1 MLDNTRTACA
11 RILAAGLLV
20 LCSAMQVEAEDAAP
34 WRVSKSSGEVW
45 MTTSGVQ
52 KASLTDD
59 TLLKPGDSIRT
70 GRSGRVLLTRGE
82 ETILISPNSVV
93 ALPDK
98 PQDGLSTTIIEQAG
112 SILIKA
118 EKRNVKHFQV
128 ETPYLAAVVKGT
140 QFRVDVGQKGSRV
153 EVLEGK
159 VEVSDFKTGQ
169 FALVLPGQRA
179 QVQAAG
185 NHGLSLSGSGKFNP
199 IERGAPRPSSIQR
212 VPVPKGGFAMPSET
226 NGQTVHAIGHI
237 GDTASNSFASADTGH
252 VHNPLRINAPL
263 GEVQLNFVKATKG
276 LAHGVVMSPAEQH
289 SAKQADW
296 KDGNSSPGHTGNGEA
311 KAAGLDLGNA
321 SANGTG
327 NGNGLALGVG
337 NGNGN
342 GNGLALGVGNGNGNG
357 LALGVGNGN
366 GNGNGLA
373 LGVGNGNGNG
383 LALGVGNGNGNGLAL
398 GVGNGG
404 NGLAIG
410 ATHGKAKGKDK

>member
-1 MLDNTRTACA
+1 MLDNTKTLCA
-11 RILAAGLLV
+11 RILAVGLLV

-98 PQDGLSTTIIEQAG
+98 PQDGLTTTIIEQAG

-118 EKRNVKHFQV
+118 EKRNLKHFQV

-153 EVLEGK
+153 EVFEGK

-179 QVQAAG
+179 QVQALG
-185 NHGLSLSGSGKFNP
+185 NRGLSLSGSGKFNP
-199 IERGAPRPSSIQR
+199 IERGTPRPSSIER
-212 VPVPKGGFAMPSET
+212 VPVPKGGFAMPNEIS
-226 NGQTVHAIGHI
+226 GQTVHAIGPT
-237 GDTASNSFASADTGH
+237 GDAASDSFASADSGRG
-252 VHNPLRINAPL
+252 HNPLRISVPL

-276 LAHGVVMSPAEQH
+276 LAHGVVMSPAERH
-289 SAKQADW
+289 SARQANWNDD
-296 KDGNSSPGHTGNGEA
+296 KSSPGHAGNGEV

-321 SANGTG
+321 SANGT
-327 NGNGLALGVG
+327 
-337 NGNGN
+337 
-342 GNGLALGVGNGNGNG
+342 GNG

-398 GVGNGG
+398 GIGNGNGNGGGAALSNGNGNGLALGVG

-410 ATHGKAKGKDK
+410 AAHGKAKGKDK

>member
-1 MLDNTRTACA
+1 
-11 RILAAGLLV
+11 
-20 LCSAMQVEAEDAAP
+20 MQVKAEDAAP

-45 MTTSGVQ
+45 MSTSGVQ
-52 KASLTDD
+52 EASLTSEAVF
-59 TLLKPGDSIRT
+59 KPGDSIRT

-82 ETILISPNSVV
+82 ETILIAPNSVV
-93 ALPDK
+93 ALPEK
-98 PQDGLSTTIIEQAG
+98 AQDGLSTTIIEQAG

-169 FALVLPGQRA
+169 FALLLPGQRA
-179 QVQAAG
+179 QVQAFG
-185 NHGLSLSGSGKFNP
+185 NRGLSLSGSGKFNP

-212 VPVPKGGFAMPSET
+212 VPVPKGGFAMPGET
-226 NGQTVHAIGHI
+226 NGRTMHAIGHI
-237 GDTASNSFASADTGH
+237 GDAASNSFASADSGRE
-252 VHNPLRINAPL
+252 HNPLRISAPL

-276 LAHGVVMSPAEQH
+276 LAHGLVMSPAEH
-289 SAKQADW
+289 RSAKGDD
-296 KDGNSSPGHTGNGEA
+296 KNNGNIKG
-311 KAAGLDLGNA
+311 AGLDLGSA
-321 SANGTG
+321 SAEGAANGNGLPSGVGNG

-337 NGNGN
+337 NGSGNGLALGAGNGGGN

-366 GNGNGLA
+366 GLA
-373 LGVGNGNGNG
+373 LS
-383 LALGVGNGNGNGLAL
+383 LGKVKK
-398 GVGNGG
+398 V
-404 NGLAIG
+404 
-410 ATHGKAKGKDK
+410 K

>member
-1 MLDNTRTACA
+1 MANAPSIGRGETQEASVLDDTKTVFAQ
-11 RILAAGLLV
+11 ILVAGLLV
-20 LCSAMQVEAEDAAP
+20 FCSAMQAEAEDGPP

-93 ALPDK
+93 ALPEK
-98 PQDGLSTTIIEQAG
+98 SQNGLSTTIIEQAG

-140 QFRVDVGQKGSRV
+140 QFRVNVGQKGSRV
-153 EVLEGK
+153 EVIEGK

-212 VPVPKGGFAMPSET
+212 VPVPKGGFAMPSEM
-226 NGQTVHAIGHI
+226 NGQTVHAIGPT
-237 GDTASNSFASADTGH
+237 GDAASDSFASADSGH
-252 VHNPLRINAPL
+252 GHNPLRISAPL

-289 SAKQADW
+289 SAKQANWNND
-296 KDGNSSPGHTGNGEA
+296 NSSPGHAGEV

-321 SANGTG
+321 SANGNG
-327 NGNGLALGVG
+327 LALGVGNANGNGLALGVG

-342 GNGLALGVGNGNGNG
+342 GGGVALGVSTGNGNG
-357 LALGVGNGN
+357 LALG
-366 GNGNGLA
+366 A
-373 LGVGNGNGNG
+373 
-383 LALGVGNGNGNGLAL
+383 
-398 GVGNGG
+398 G

-410 ATHGKAKGKDK
+410 AALGKAKGKNK

>member
-1 MLDNTRTACA
+1 
-11 RILAAGLLV
+11 
-20 LCSAMQVEAEDAAP
+20 MQVAAEDAAP

-52 KASLTDD
+52 KASLTDE

-70 GRSGRVLLTRGE
+70 GPRGRVLLTRGE

-140 QFRVDVGQKGSRV
+140 QFRVDVGPKGSRV
-153 EVLEGK
+153 EVTEGK

-179 QVQAAG
+179 QVQAFG
-185 NHGLSLSGSGKFNP
+185 NRGLSLSGSGKFNP
-199 IERGAPRPSSIQR
+199 IERGAPRPSSIER
-212 VPVPKGGFAMPSET
+212 VPVPKGGFAMPSEM
-226 NGQTVHAIGHI
+226 NGQTVHAIGPT
-237 GDTASNSFASADTGH
+237 GDAANDSFASADSGRG
-252 VHNPLRINAPL
+252 HNPLRISAPL

-296 KDGNSSPGHTGNGEA
+296 NSDNSSAGGEV

-321 SANGTG
+321 SANG

-337 NGNGN
+337 NGN
-342 GNGLALGVGNGNGNG
+342 ALGVGNGNGNG

-366 GNGNGLA
+366 GNGVGAA
-373 LGVGNGNGNG
+373 LGVSNGNG
-383 LALGVGNGNGNGLAL
+383 LALGVGNG
-398 GVGNGG
+398 
-404 NGLAIG
+404 LAIG
-410 ATHGKAKGKDK
+410 AALGKAKGKDK

>member
-1 MLDNTRTACA
+1 VLDNTKTVCA

-70 GRSGRVLLTRGE
+70 GRSGRVLLIRGE
-82 ETILISPNSVV
+82 ETILISPNSAV

-169 FALVLPGQRA
+169 FALVLPGQSA
-179 QVQAAG
+179 QVQALG

-226 NGQTVHAIGHI
+226 NGRTVHAIGHI
-237 GDTASNSFASADTGH
+237 GDAASNSFASADSGRA
-252 VHNPLRINAPL
+252 HNPLRISAPL
-263 GEVQLNFVKATKG
+263 GEVRLNFVKATKG

-296 KDGNSSPGHTGNGEA
+296 KNDNSSPGRADNSDGRSNGEV

-327 NGNGLALGVG
+327 NGNGLALGIG
-337 NGNGN
+337 N
-342 GNGLALGVGNGNGNG
+342 
-357 LALGVGNGN
+357 GNGN

-398 GVGNGG
+398 GVGNGNG
-404 NGLAIG
+404 NGLALG
-410 ATHGKAKGKDK
+410 NGNGNGVAVGWARSR

>member
-1 MLDNTRTACA
+1 VRGKTKTVCA
-11 RILAAGLLV
+11 GILAAGLLIF
-20 LCSAMQVEAEDAAP
+20 CSAVQAEAEDAAP

-45 MTTSGVQ
+45 MTTSDVQ

-59 TLLKPGDSIRT
+59 ALLKPGDSIQT

-98 PQDGLSTTIIEQAG
+98 PQDGLSTTIIQQAG
-112 SILIKA
+112 TVLIKA

-185 NHGLSLSGSGKFNP
+185 NRGLSLSGSGKFNP
-199 IERGAPRPSSIQR
+199 IERGAPRPSTIQH
-212 VPVPKGGFAMPSET
+212 VPVPKGGFAMPKET
-226 NGQTVHAIGHI
+226 NGRTVHAIGRI
-237 GDTASNSFASADTGH
+237 GDAASNSFASADS
-252 VHNPLRINAPL
+252 VPARNLLRISAPL
-263 GEVQLNFVKATKG
+263 GEVRLNFVKATKG

-289 SAKQADW
+289 SARHADW
-296 KDGNSSPGHTGNGEA
+296 KDDNSSLGRGGNEDDRGNGA
-311 KAAGLDLGNA
+311 TQAAGLDLGNA
-321 SANGTG
+321 SANASANSNGLALG
-327 NGNGLALGVG
+327 VGSGGGNGLALGVGAGNANGNGLALGVG
-337 NGNGN
+337 NGNSLALGLGN
-342 GNGLALGVGNGNGNG
+342 GNGIGVG
-357 LALGVGNGN
+357 LAKIKIKV
-366 GNGNGLA
+366 
-373 LGVGNGNGNG
+373 
-383 LALGVGNGNGNGLAL
+383 
-398 GVGNGG
+398 
-404 NGLAIG
+404 
-410 ATHGKAKGKDK
+410 K

>member
-1 MLDNTRTACA
+1 
-11 RILAAGLLV
+11 
-20 LCSAMQVEAEDAAP
+20 MQVEAEDAAP
-34 WRVSKSSGEVW
+34 WRVSKSSGDVW
-45 MTTSGVQ
+45 MTSSGVQ

-98 PQDGLSTTIIEQAG
+98 PQDGVSTTIIEQAG

-140 QFRVDVGQKGSRV
+140 QFRVDVGPKGSRV
-153 EVLEGK
+153 EVVEGK

-179 QVQAAG
+179 QVQALG

-199 IERGAPRPSSIQR
+199 IERGTPRPSSIQR
-212 VPVPKGGFAMPSET
+212 VPVPKGGFAMPNET
-226 NGQTVHAIGHI
+226 NGRTVHAIGHI
-237 GDTASNSFASADTGH
+237 GDAASNSFASADSGR
-252 VHNPLRINAPL
+252 VHNPLRISAPL

-276 LAHGVVMSPAEQH
+276 LAHGVVMSPAEQR
-289 SAKQADW
+289 SARQANWNAD
-296 KDGNSSPGHTGNGEA
+296 NSSPGRAGNGDDRSNGDV

-321 SANGTG
+321 SANGT
-327 NGNGLALGVG
+327 
-337 NGNGN
+337 
-342 GNGLALGVGNGNGNG
+342 
-357 LALGVGNGN
+357 

-398 GVGNGG
+398 GVGNG
-404 NGLAIG
+404 LAIG
-410 ATHGKAKGKDK
+410 AAHGKAKGKDK

>member
-1 MLDNTRTACA
+1 VLDNTKTVFAK
-11 RILAAGLLV
+11 ILVAGLLV
-20 LCSAMQVEAEDAAP
+20 FCSAMQAEAEDGSP

-93 ALPDK
+93 ALPEK
-98 PQDGLSTTIIEQAG
+98 SQDGLSTTIIEQAG

-153 EVLEGK
+153 EVIEGK

-169 FALVLPGQRA
+169 FVLVLPGQRA

-199 IERGAPRPSSIQR
+199 IERGAPRPSSIER
-212 VPVPKGGFAMPSET
+212 VPVPKGGFAMPSEM
-226 NGQTVHAIGHI
+226 NGQTVHAISPI
-237 GDTASNSFASADTGH
+237 GDAASDSFASADSEG
-252 VHNPLRINAPL
+252 VQRIGVPL
-263 GEVQLNFVKATKG
+263 GEIQLDFVKATNG
-276 LAHGVVMSPAEQH
+276 LAHGVIMSPAEQR
-289 SAKQADW
+289 
-296 KDGNSSPGHTGNGEA
+296 NGDTRSV
-311 KAAGLDLGNA
+311 GLDPA
-321 SANGTG
+321 SA
-327 NGNGLALGVG
+327 
-337 NGNGN
+337 
-342 GNGLALGVGNGNGNG
+342 
-357 LALGVGNGN
+357 NGN

-398 GVGNGG
+398 SAGG
-404 NGLAIG
+404 GSGSATGTSLAIG
-410 ATHGKAKGKDK
+410 ASLGRAKMKIK